1 MLQRPPE
8 GDCCPAIPLYAQFI
22 IPITVQTVN
31 KRGYLNNPDFSRK
44 QGCKLNWG
52 SVSTAQTQPFTCPA
66 YVQEHCFDG
75 NFLVPILRAVG
86 VWAANGCH
94 ND

>member
-44 QGCKLNWG
+44 QGLQTELGIGFN
-52 SVSTAQTQPFTCPA
+52 SSNTALHMPCLCA
-66 YVQEHCFDG
+66 
-75 NFLVPILRAVG
+75 RALL
-86 VWAANGCH
+86 
-94 ND
+94 